1 MNKILNNENIYSSNT
16 PKKINLVLKNNIK
29 YEYLINKS
37 LIRYPRQVRPNS
49 YHFNGCI
56 FIRHKKLINKNNFN
70 NNCLGKSF
78 YGFEISRNES
88 CNIDT
93 IEDLNFCKKNFNAKK
108 VYK

>member
-1 MNKILNNENIYSSNT
+1 MKKKDNN
-16 PKKINLVLKNNIK
+16 K

-49 YHFNGCI
+49 YYFNGCI

-78 YGFEISRNES
+78 YGFEITRNES

-93 IEDLNFCKKNFNAKK
+93 IEDLNYCKKNLMQKK
-108 VYK
+108 FINNFYHHFKNIFFSRKIKISII